1 MKAIEK
7 TEVPS
12 SVANIGTEGTTVY
25 VEVDMRKKR
34 WLELCEKELA
44 LKGRLKEVRDEKK
57 EVEDEIAVAG
67 ELPQLE
73 WTWKGDKP

>member
-44 LKGRLKEVRDEKK
+44 LKARMKEIRDEKRQ
-57 EVEDEIAVAG
+57 VEEDIAANG
-67 ELPQLE
+67 GLPQLI
-73 WTWKGDKP
+73 WDFGK